1 VDERS
6 HWENSWEGSQGLLT
20 RKSGERPCLT
30 NPRGYE
36 VFNLSFFRWIR
47 GLFCVALLLA
57 PITAV
62 GAEDGSLRGT
72 VTDPLGALVVSATV
86 ELLDG
91 TSVAQQTKTD
101 AAGNYSF
108 HLQKSARYQVRV
120 VAPTFQSTTSKA
132 VFVAG
137 SGKAQIDVTLATQTL
152 TQQVTVTAT
161 GTPTPEAQVGAPV
174 SVLTADQYR
183 YSTEVQDPLRLIP
196 GAQMTQTGQVGG
208 TTGLSIR
215 GGNTNAN
222 KVLIDGVPADDIG
235 GKVEFA
241 NIDAVGIDKI
251 EVLREPNSS
260 LYGSDALA
268 GVVSLSTARGSTLL
282 PLLTYSGDGGNFN
295 TFRQVGTLSGTF
307 RHFDY
312 YSAFARTDTRNN
324 LPNDA
329 FHNGTY
335 VGNFGWTPNTANDL
349 RFTVRHLTVSADQPN
364 AILLYGIP
372 DDASV
377 KERDS
382 YYSAAWNN
390 QTTEKWHNQIRYGGL
405 RLNYNY
411 TDYAATGIYNADED
425 VYLGAPVNLQGANG
439 YRVSGQAIFQYGESY
454 GSTYPN
460 DYLAPS
466 KRDFVYAQS
475 DYRINPHI
483 VALGAFK
490 YEDERGSTLTSGG
503 PPTAIERGNYSYTIQ
518 LAGDLW
524 NRLYYTIGSGLED
537 NGLFGFAAT
546 PRASVA
552 YYLFRPTSNGWLTG
566 TKLNFSFGK
575 GIKEPSIYY
584 QSISLYDILAAA
596 PNGSALIKQYGV
608 SPIGAETSRTY
619 DGGVDQQLWNGRAR
633 VSVTYFHN
641 EFTNGVEFVPQSAL
655 LELGLPAASDPAVE
669 FGAAINSQAFRAEGA
684 EVTTEYKIGS
694 HLFARGGYTYL
705 AAVIQRSFSSESQPT
720 YNPNFPNIAIGAFS
734 ALVGARPF
742 NRAPHSGYFGL
753 TYNRS
758 KWYGSFTGTLVG
770 RRDDSDFLTDAQFG
784 NSLLLPNRNLDGAYQ
799 RLELGG
805 GYQLS
810 RSIAAYTNIQN
821 LLSEHYSEEFGYP
834 ALPLTVRAGIK
845 ISFGGESW
853 RLK

>member
-1 VDERS
+1 MFDFSIFPRP
-6 HWENSWEGSQGLLT
+6 LLFA
-20 RKSGERPCLT
+20 
-30 NPRGYE
+30 
-36 VFNLSFFRWIR
+36 V
-47 GLFCVALLLA
+47 LLLA
-57 PITAV
+57 PLTALA
-62 GAEDGSLRGT
+62 AEGGTLHGT
-72 VTDPLGALVVSATV
+72 VTDPLGAVIVSAAV
-86 ELLDG
+86 ELLEG
-91 TSVAQQTKTD
+91 TSVAQQTTTD
-101 AAGNYSF
+101 ASGNYTF
-108 HLQKSARYQVRV
+108 HLEKAARYQVRA
-120 VAPTFQSTTSKA
+120 VAPTFQSTTSNA
-132 VFVAG
+132 VFVTAAE
-137 SGKAQIDVTLATQTL
+137 KAQVDITLATQTL
-152 TQQVTVTAT
+152 TQRITVTAT

-174 SVLTADQYR
+174 SVLSADQYR

-196 GAQMTQTGQVGG
+196 GVQVTQTGQVGG

-215 GGNTNAN
+215 GGNINAN

-235 GKVEFA
+235 GAVEFA
-241 NIDAVGIDKI
+241 NIDTVGIDKV
-251 EVLREPNSS
+251 EVLREPNSA

-268 GVVSLSTARGSTLL
+268 GVVSLTTARGSTLL

-307 RHFDY
+307 RQFDY

-324 LPNDA
+324 LPNDS

-335 VGNFGWTPNTANDL
+335 AGNFGWTPNTANDL
-349 RFTVRHLTVSADQPN
+349 RFTVRHLTVAADQPN

-372 DDASV
+372 DDATV
-377 KERDS
+377 REQDS
-382 YYSAAWNN
+382 YLSAAWNN

-411 TDYAATGIYNADED
+411 TDFAATGIYDPEED
-425 VYLGAPVNLQGANG
+425 VYLGAPVNIQGANG
-439 YRVSGQAIFQYGESY
+439 YRVSGQAIFQYGASY

-503 PPTAIERGNYSYTIQ
+503 TPTAIERGNYSYTVQ

-524 NRLYYTIGSGLED
+524 NRLYYTVGSGLED

-546 PRASVA
+546 PRASLA
-552 YYLFRPTSNGWLTG
+552 YYLFRPTNAGFLSG

-596 PNGSALIKQYGV
+596 PNGSELIKQYGV
-608 SPIGAETSRTY
+608 SPIGPETSRTY

-633 VSVTYFHN
+633 VSLTYFHN

-655 LELGLPAASDPAVE
+655 LELGLPAASDPAVQ
-669 FGAAINSQAFRAEGA
+669 FGAAVNSQAFRAQGA
-684 EVTTEYKIGS
+684 EVATEYKIGS
-694 HLFARGGYTYL
+694 YLFARGGYTYL
-705 AAVIQRSFSSESQPT
+705 DAVVQRSFSSESLPS
-720 YNPNFPNIAIGAFS
+720 YNPGFPNIPIGAFS
-734 ALVGARPF
+734 PLVGARPF
-742 NRAPHSGYFGL
+742 RRAPHSGYFGL
-753 TYNRS
+753 SYNRS

-770 RRDDSDFLTDAQFG
+770 RRDDSDFLTDAEFG

-805 GYQLS
+805 GYQFT
-810 RSIAAYTNIQN
+810 RSLTAYTDMQN
-821 LLSEHYSEEFGYP
+821 LLSEHYSEAFGFP
-834 ALPLTVRAGIK
+834 SLPFTVRAGVK